1 MVRALQVFQFKL
13 LSCTSPNS
21 SRFLPP
27 CRYISPLH
35 WDLGVPR
42 PDHSSE
48 TLALVLRQ
56 DKVSG
61 FFLLGLPFLLQQAPA
76 STPFS
81 DFHLSLKN
89 LIARPQQGEVS
100 PGVKGSAFENSRVK

>member
-1 MVRALQVFQFKL
+1 MVRALQIFQFKL
-13 LSCTSPNS
+13 LSYTSPNS
-21 SRFLPP
+21 SHFLPP

-42 PDHSSE
+42 LDHNSE
-48 TLALVLRQ
+48 TLALVLPQ
-56 DKVSG
+56 DKVSD
-61 FFLLGLPFLLQQAPA
+61 FFLLGLPFLFQQAPA

-89 LIARPQQGEVS
+89 LIARPQQGKVS